1 MWRDIFSYASNPEVF
16 FDAVNLRSQLVRA
29 GISAENVSPTRLDEA
44 LAGLG
49 EELETSRATWA
60 AFWSS
65 ALNKGMRAE
74 LLKVVI
80 AQSAPLGLS
89 LGAWIQCM
97 SAPGVFEDEIHLQLL
112 RLLADDVGAFRFE
125 ASRPDAFRLIARRHG
140 LSEYSFTPR
149 DLAAVRTIEET
160 MFRLP
165 GLICALS
172 RRSDAFA
179 PELVG
184 FDLGFRSV
192 GLLAA
197 WRAAAQLDESPEWI
211 RLDLS
216 TAQGQCFPAK
226 HTPLTLSR
234 WVADRYGTNPQL
246 EQRVCDGIMWLRR
259 GLLLWDRDLH
269 EQCCVA
275 INPRLAMAVLM
286 QERARVAS
294 VYHQDVKLEGKSIAD
309 WFKNAAIDPFPFVDA
324 VGRSWL
330 VRPGEPEHSVLLTNL
345 LNGPMF
351 RIFRE
356 EDLALIKRWIESL
369 AQDTGKGPP
378 EGKGHMDVALS
389 PTQSV
394 GQGDALLGPE
404 PRTIREAYFL
414 LQGRALAPRTRSF
427 AIGYVRFWLTPSLH
441 SIDKTDRSLPST
453 WSPGSLR
460 TWLLNAHDKHAC
472 EFERQ
477 RDDEP
482 PSREAVIEQTLQLAP
497 LTLIDGAWLQGFTDV
512 SLAST
517 RIGSPLFNTY
527 WDELGNGEYKINH
540 PKIYREVLR
549 AMSIELPPT
558 GSRDF
563 ALDERLHEKS
573 FRLPVYWLCL
583 GKLPVTFKPEILG
596 MNLAMELSGVGG
608 SYRTA
613 RRFLKHYGFPTVF
626 VDIHNTIDNVATGH
640 SAWAADAID
649 AYMQTASDYA
659 DPEVEWK
666 RVRTG
671 YESLA
676 PIVKRDT
683 ALDFFR
689 KWAPSNRDNPL
700 DGEISVSA
708 DGKKMTEVVDNKQT
722 GRVSTYIDEKQ

>member
-1 MWRDIFSYASNPEVF
+1 MWRDIFFYASYPEVF
-16 FDAVNLRSQLVRA
+16 FDAANLRSQVARA
-29 GISAENVSPTRLDEA
+29 GILDENVPHYRLDEA

-49 EELETSRATWA
+49 EEVEASRATWT
-60 AFWSS
+60 AFCNS
-65 ALNKGMRAE
+65 AITQGVEANLLRAI
-74 LLKVVI
+74 I
-80 AQSAPLGLS
+80 AQSSPLGFS

-97 SAPGVFEDEIHLQLL
+97 SAPGVFEDKVHLKLL
-112 RLLADDVGAFRFE
+112 TLLADDVGAGRLE
-125 ASRPDAFRLIARRHG
+125 GSRPDAFRLIARRHG
-140 LSEYSFTPR
+140 LSEYASTPR
-149 DLAAVRTIEET
+149 DLAAEQTIQDA

-165 GLICALS
+165 GLIFALS

-184 FDLGFRSV
+184 FDLAFRSV

-197 WRAAAQLDESPEWI
+197 WRATAQLDRSPEWR

-216 TAQGQCFPAK
+216 TAQGGSVPAQ

-234 WVADRYGTNPQL
+234 WIADRYGADLQIA
-246 EQRVCDGIMWLRR
+246 QRVCDGIMWLRR
-259 GLLLWDRDLH
+259 GLLLWDRDLY
-269 EQCCVA
+269 EQCRA
-275 INPRLAMAVLM
+275 AMNPRLGMALLI
-286 QERARVAS
+286 QERASVAS
-294 VYHQDVKLEGKSIAD
+294 AYHQDVKLEGKSIAD
-309 WFKNAAIDPFPFVDA
+309 WFKNAANDPFPFLDA
-324 VGRSWL
+324 IGRSWL
-330 VRPGEPEHSVLLTNL
+330 VRPGEPEHSALTTNL
-345 LNGPMF
+345 LQPNGPMF
-351 RIFRE
+351 RIFGD

-369 AQDTGKGPP
+369 APHAEKGPATVS
-378 EGKGHMDVALS
+378 EGLIDFAPS
-389 PTQSV
+389 PARSAIN
-394 GQGDALLGPE
+394 QGDATVGPD

-414 LQGRALAPRTRSF
+414 LQGRALAPRTRVF
-427 AIGYVRFWLTPSLH
+427 AVNYVRFWLVSSRR
-441 SIDKTDRSLPST
+441 SIDRTDRSLPKT

-460 TWLLNAHDKHAC
+460 AWLLKVHDKRAC

-512 SLAST
+512 SIAST
-517 RIGSPLFNTY
+517 RVGFPLFNTY
-527 WDELGNGEYKINH
+527 WDELGNGEYEINH
-540 PKIYREVLR
+540 PKIYRDVLR
-549 AMSIELPPT
+549 AMGIELPPT
-558 GSRDF
+558 GSRAF
-563 ALDERLHEKS
+563 AFDERLHEKS

-583 GKLPVTFKPEILG
+583 GKLPVTFRPEILG

-626 VDIHNTIDNVATGH
+626 VNIHNTIDNVSTGH

-659 DPEVEWK
+659 DPEVEWES
-666 RVRTG
+666 VRTG
-671 YESLA
+671 YESLS
-676 PIVKRDT
+676 PIVKRDA

-700 DGEISVSA
+700 DGEIYHHLPIS
-708 DGKKMTEVVDNKQT
+708 DGILAT
-722 GRVSTYIDEKQ
+722 